1 MKLEELA
8 KYLEL
13 SKVKIRG
20 AEINASCPFPE
31 QHLSGTDK
39 HPSFFLN
46 PEKGVYNCFSCGSR
60 GTIEELVSKLKH
72 VSLSEALSILEGMGY
87 NRIALILK
95 AKEAN
100 DYPEILPEGILYYF
114 DRVDDEIV
122 ELYRGEVDGQDCLV
136 YPVRNRNGD
145 LVGALA
151 RSIEG
156 RWHKIMWNMN
166 KKRYLYGENTI
177 RAEAPIVIV
186 EGPGDVA
193 AVKRAGIKNVVAL
206 MGAALYD
213 EQVEKLLHMSSK
225 LIVWLDRDK
234 AGAKGIN
241 QCIRKLDKR
250 ATVRYVDPW
259 SVLPEGTKD
268 AKEVYEKFGAEA
280 VQYVIEEA
288 KTFLEQVMEHKCAT
302 K

>member
-1 MKLEELA
+1 MNLQELA

-13 SKVKIRG
+13 QRVKIRG

-31 QHLSGTDK
+31 QHLSGKDA

-60 GTIEELVSKLKH
+60 GTIEELVAKVKH
-72 VSLSEALSILEGMGY
+72 VSISEALTMLEELGY

-95 AKEAN
+95 EKDKN

-114 DRVDDEIV
+114 DRVDDEV
-122 ELYRGEVDGQDCLV
+122 AETYRGEVDGQECII
-136 YPVRNRNGD
+136 YPVRNTNGD

-151 RSIEG
+151 RSVEG

-166 KKRYLYGENTI
+166 KKRYLYGENLVKK
-177 RAEAPIVIV
+177 EYPLVIV
-186 EGPGDVA
+186 EGPGDA
-193 AVKRAGIKNVVAL
+193 IAVKRAGVKNVVAL

-213 EQVEKLLHMSSK
+213 EQVEKLLHLSSR

-259 SVLPEGTKD
+259 GTLPKD
-268 AKEVYEKFGAEA
+268 CKDPKEVYEKFGAEA
-280 VQYVIEEA
+280 VQYIIENA
-288 KTFLEQVMEHKCAT
+288 KTFLEQVMEHKNG
-302 K
+302 